1 MSAWDTSPFHKRRQ
15 SLLDLAVSGCRWEA
29 HSWLTATLQK
39 RWVKLERTKPE
50 VRPQTKTQMWPLDVE
65 LVGQKWHGDLGVMA
79 RASMGLGS
87 PIPDP

>member
-1 MSAWDTSPFHKRRQ
+1 MF
-15 SLLDLAVSGCRWEA
+15 
-29 HSWLTATLQK
+29 TLRHQ
-39 RWVKLERTKPE
+39 VDISTVAKPK